1 MKELQK
7 RNPEG
12 EENVEFADNQKR
24 LKKEMQFIIY
34 ALSTLE
40 LKLVFAIYAA
50 RHKEY
55 GKMEVSPWLML

>member
-7 RNPEG
+7 RNQEG
-12 EENVEFADNQKR
+12 GENVEFADNQKC
-24 LKKEMQFIIY
+24 LKKEMQVIIY

-40 LKLVFAIYAA
+40 LKFVFAIYAA

-55 GKMEVSPWLML
+55 GRMEVSPWLML